1 MGGSFLFDIFSVR
14 AIVFCHHPG
23 IYNGLKLIPYLLHH
37 YGARPGLTDLLIIH
51 AQLTSASD

>member
-1 MGGSFLFDIFSVR
+1 MGGSFLFDLFSVR

-51 AQLTSASD
+51 AQLTSD